1 MVEDGIKEMIDVSDF
16 QVYTS
21 YHVSIA
27 QTILSRLQ
35 TGTVSIENNIDKI
48 FEYLSIM
55 SSHKA
60 TSAVIPPVALR
71 KLLVKIE
78 NRMCTNPRLKL
89 PYDPRA
95 GGIWKYYSVIK
106 ITPIVMDKMLVIL
119 MTIPV

>member
-1 MVEDGIKEMIDVSDF
+1 
-16 QVYTS
+16 
-21 YHVSIA
+21 
-27 QTILSRLQ
+27 
-35 TGTVSIENNIDKI
+35 
-48 FEYLSIM
+48 M

-60 TSAVIPPVALR
+60 TSAVIPLVALR

-78 NRMCTNPRLKL
+78 NRMRSNPRLKL

-119 MTIPV
+119 MTIPVLDKSLELNIYQVHNLPAIPPDKKWQPSINWRADTLQ

>member
-1 MVEDGIKEMIDVSDF
+1 
-16 QVYTS
+16 
-21 YHVSIA
+21 
-27 QTILSRLQ
+27 
-35 TGTVSIENNIDKI
+35 
-48 FEYLSIM
+48 M

-71 KLLVKIE
+71 KLLLKIE
-78 NRMCTNPRLKL
+78 NRMRTNPRLRL

-119 MTIPV
+119 MTIPVLDKTLELNIYQVHNLPAIPPGQK